1 MPIISLPEYLGI
13 QEAPQQPVFQRTR
26 QLSQPR
32 SPWERDVQIADAM
45 TQLRQQQPLSQ
56 IQAIQN
62 EYDNI
67 MMNAEKIRRE
77 REAASQAE
85 RAVSALA
92 GLTPESDDYLK
103 QRRQIM
109 TQFPSAVLDPRVQS
123 IMDDS
128 DRMFNARQSSAARME
143 QERLAAESARADEI
157 QKRATS
163 LIEMGVPPD
172 QAMRDAQSPYT
183 AAQAK
188 FQRSQ
193 KPQGSRY
200 EKALGTIQDLIRSVP
215 EDERYDFVD
224 GKQTVRPE
232 FKALLDKQKQYADA
246 YFREIEGEPVTPS
259 ATPRTAQIPFRP
271 QEAPTAQATPVAQPA
286 ITPAQTQPTADFD
299 AQIAALPFAEQK
311 AFLERKKAVAEFK
324 ALLDKQKQYADAYL
338 REIEGE
344 PVTPSATPR
353 TAQIP
358 FRPQEAPTAQAT
370 PVAQPAI
377 TPAQTQPTADF
388 DAQIAALPFAEQ
400 KAFLERKKA
409 VEAEQKAIAPAWTKA
424 KNDIGSMIKKI
435 VPDKPLPGTKVN
447 ELESFAKAVLSPNE
461 NIIQHPEYGTIPV
474 AWDILNKAGVPMAE
488 IMGNATVF
496 RQPGEGRRLLGF
508 IGTQQVG
515 YQEVLRE
522 WAKDFLNSRGKLLP
536 TSQSP
541 TGSSLTEQQQK
552 DLEELN
558 ALVRAK

>member
-1 MPIISLPEYLGI
+1 MPVISLPEYLGI

-26 QLSQPR
+26 QLAQPR

-56 IQAIQN
+56 IQAVQN

-67 MMNAEKIRRE
+67 MMNADKIRRE

-143 QERLAAESARADEI
+143 QERLAAEAARADEI

-259 ATPRTAQIPFRP
+259 ATPKTTQIPFRP
-271 QEAPTAQATPVAQPA
+271 QEIAATPV
-286 ITPAQTQPTADFD
+286 TPKSFKDTMKSVSKPPSAAEILKIDDKEIIQDLNDLSADENTYMAALEDPSASERVKREALDKLKQFAKTPKFPIGTGVGEAKMRIAALNRMVEKGEREIRKIPELKRLNKAWDAEKSDINHYLNEYAKSLGLDADIVAASIAAGEQIETAFNTQGQRETYRDDFD
-299 AQIAALPFAEQK
+299 AFLGRKFGKKGKGALEMDAERLFPFQKSEFADDFGMSGPIPGFRSIGKGKTYGDVLNVFLAEKFGQN
-311 AFLERKKAVAEFK
+311 
-324 ALLDKQKQYADAYL
+324 
-338 REIEGE
+338 
-344 PVTPSATPR
+344 PSALANR
-353 TAQIP
+353 
-358 FRPQEAPTAQAT
+358 
-370 PVAQPAI
+370 V
-377 TPAQTQPTADF
+377 
-388 DAQIAALPFAEQ
+388 
-400 KAFLERKKA
+400 
-409 VEAEQKAIAPAWTKA
+409 APA
-424 KNDIGSMIKKI
+424 NG
-435 VPDKPLPGTKVN
+435 
-447 ELESFAKAVLSPNE
+447 
-461 NIIQHPEYGTIPV
+461 
-474 AWDILNKAGVPMAE
+474 
-488 IMGNATVF
+488 
-496 RQPGEGRRLLGF
+496 
-508 IGTQQVG
+508 
-515 YQEVLRE
+515 
-522 WAKDFLNSRGKLLP
+522 
-536 TSQSP
+536 
-541 TGSSLTEQQQK
+541 GSSVTGQLKIQIGQPRKVQ
-552 DLEELN
+552 
-558 ALVRAK
+558 

>member
-1 MPIISLPEYLGI
+1 MPVLSLPEYLGI

-26 QLSQPR
+26 QLAQPR

-143 QERLAAESARADEI
+143 QERLAAEAARADEI

-259 ATPRTAQIPFRP
+259 VAPSVTPKPATVAATAAVDQAPAAPKSFKDTMKSASKPPSAAEILKIDDKEIIQDLNDPSADENTYMAALEDPSASEQVKREALDKLKQFAKTPKFPIGTGIGEAKMRIAALNRMVEKGEREIRKIPELKRLNKAWDAEKSDINRYLNEYAKSLGLDADIVAASIAAGEP
-271 QEAPTAQATPVAQPA
+271 MEAAFNAQGQRETYRD
-286 ITPAQTQPTADFD
+286 DFD
-299 AQIAALPFAEQK
+299 AFLGRKFGKKGKGALELDAERLFPFQGSEFADD
-311 AFLERKKAVAEFK
+311 FGMSGPIPGIRSIRKGKTYGDVLDV
-324 ALLDKQKQYADAYL
+324 LLTEKFGQN
-338 REIEGE
+338 
-344 PVTPSATPR
+344 PSALANR
-353 TAQIP
+353 
-358 FRPQEAPTAQAT
+358 
-370 PVAQPAI
+370 V
-377 TPAQTQPTADF
+377 
-388 DAQIAALPFAEQ
+388 
-400 KAFLERKKA
+400 
-409 VEAEQKAIAPAWTKA
+409 APA
-424 KNDIGSMIKKI
+424 NG
-435 VPDKPLPGTKVN
+435 
-447 ELESFAKAVLSPNE
+447 
-461 NIIQHPEYGTIPV
+461 
-474 AWDILNKAGVPMAE
+474 
-488 IMGNATVF
+488 
-496 RQPGEGRRLLGF
+496 
-508 IGTQQVG
+508 
-515 YQEVLRE
+515 
-522 WAKDFLNSRGKLLP
+522 
-536 TSQSP
+536 
-541 TGSSLTEQQQK
+541 GSSVTGQPKIQIGQPRK
-552 DLEELN
+552 
-558 ALVRAK
+558 VQ

>member
-26 QLSQPR
+26 QLAQPR

-56 IQAIQN
+56 IQAVQN

-143 QERLAAESARADEI
+143 QERLAAEAARADEI

-188 FQRSQ
+188 FQRSKKPESDRAITMRERELKLLESQQ
-193 KPQGSRY
+193 KAMDESFVKIEDPKY
-200 EKALGTIQDLIRSVP
+200 IQLANEIDQARSDLRSMY
-215 EDERYDFVD
+215 RN
-224 GKQTVRPE
+224 
-232 FKALLDKQKQYADA
+232 A
-246 YFREIEGEPVTPS
+246 Y
-259 ATPRTAQIPFRP
+259 TPRAAT
-271 QEAPTAQATPVAQPA
+271 TQAAPVA
-286 ITPAQTQPTADFD
+286 
-299 AQIAALPFAEQK
+299 
-311 AFLERKKAVAEFK
+311 
-324 ALLDKQKQYADAYL
+324 
-338 REIEGE
+338 REE
-344 PVTPSATPR
+344 AR
-353 TAQIP
+353 IP

-447 ELESFAKAVLSPNE
+447 ELESFARAVLTPNE

-558 ALVRAK
+558 ALSRAK

>member
-1 MPIISLPEYLGI
+1 MPVLSLPEYLGI

-26 QLSQPR
+26 QLAQPR
-32 SPWERDVQIADAM
+32 SPWERDAQIADAM

-56 IQAIQN
+56 IQAVQN

-92 GLTPESDDYLK
+92 GLTPESDNYLT

-143 QERLAAESARADEI
+143 QERLAAEAARADEI

-271 QEAPTAQATPVAQPA
+271 QEAPTAQSAPSIPKIASVRQPATPASPA
-286 ITPAQTQPTADFD
+286 PPAQ
-299 AQIAALPFAEQK
+299 AQVPVIGPPSNLAQLSAAIASPQASENDYLEYIKHPNVSLDQK
-311 AFLERKKAVAEFK
+311 REAFK
-324 ALLDKQKQYADAYL
+324 ALEKLAESPPPRADLDLNEAISRKETIQETLASAKEAIDRQDYINNYL
-338 REIEGE
+338 N
-344 PVTPSATPR
+344 
-353 TAQIP
+353 
-358 FRPQEAPTAQAT
+358 
-370 PVAQPAI
+370 
-377 TPAQTQPTADF
+377 
-388 DAQIAALPFAEQ
+388 
-400 KAFLERKKA
+400 
-409 VEAEQKAIAPAWTKA
+409 PAWTKA
-424 KNDIGSMIKKI
+424 KAEIAKKVEDYAKKLGVLPENIYNTILKNEYIYNPKKGSISLDEEILGKDASKTNTIVSDAIKGLKE
-435 VPDKPLPGTKVN
+435 VESKSSPYRTALKQVLGEFGGRTNAGVLRALAEEKRKPLSVKTPDVSVATPLQVT
-447 ELESFAKAVLSPNE
+447 S
-461 NIIQHPEYGTIPV
+461 IQ
-474 AWDILNKAGVPMAE
+474 PM
-488 IMGNATVF
+488 
-496 RQPGEGRRLLGF
+496 Q
-508 IGTQQVG
+508 
-515 YQEVLRE
+515 
-522 WAKDFLNSRGKLLP
+522 
-536 TSQSP
+536 
-541 TGSSLTEQQQK
+541 
-552 DLEELN
+552 
-558 ALVRAK
+558 

>member
-1 MPIISLPEYLGI
+1 MPVISLPEYLGI

-26 QLSQPR
+26 QLAQPR
-32 SPWERDVQIADAM
+32 SPWERDAQIADAM
-45 TQLRQQQPLSQ
+45 TQLRQRQPLSQ
-56 IQAIQN
+56 IQAVQN

-143 QERLAAESARADEI
+143 QERLAAEAARADEI

-259 ATPRTAQIPFRP
+259 ATPRTAQISFRP
-271 QEAPTAQATPVAQPA
+271 QEIAVAPDAPKSFKDTMKKGASQAPKVADILKVTDEEVIKDINSPDATEDTFTTAIADPNASEKVKTAALERLRQFAKEPKFPLGTTSREARNRIASLQEKIKEGEKLIRMGPEMEKYRKAWTAEKSDIASDIEAYAKSLGLDTDLIAADLAKNEPLTDDPENPFTIRDDFNKFLKGKLDKRASKLEPFAKSEFAKELGERVDVFTSLTPTGLLGQAAQAFGILPNAQKSYGDVLDIYLNEKFGQNQPATSNPVAPA
-286 ITPAQTQPTADFD
+286 VKPSNIKSITP
-299 AQIAALPFAEQK
+299 
-311 AFLERKKAVAEFK
+311 
-324 ALLDKQKQYADAYL
+324 
-338 REIEGE
+338 IE
-344 PVTPSATPR
+344 
-353 TAQIP
+353 
-358 FRPQEAPTAQAT
+358 
-370 PVAQPAI
+370 
-377 TPAQTQPTADF
+377 
-388 DAQIAALPFAEQ
+388 
-400 KAFLERKKA
+400 
-409 VEAEQKAIAPAWTKA
+409 
-424 KNDIGSMIKKI
+424 
-435 VPDKPLPGTKVN
+435 
-447 ELESFAKAVLSPNE
+447 
-461 NIIQHPEYGTIPV
+461 
-474 AWDILNKAGVPMAE
+474 
-488 IMGNATVF
+488 
-496 RQPGEGRRLLGF
+496 
-508 IGTQQVG
+508 
-515 YQEVLRE
+515 
-522 WAKDFLNSRGKLLP
+522 
-536 TSQSP
+536 
-541 TGSSLTEQQQK
+541 
-552 DLEELN
+552 
-558 ALVRAK
+558 

>member
-1 MPIISLPEYLGI
+1 MPVLSLPEYLGI

-26 QLSQPR
+26 QLAQPR
-32 SPWERDVQIADAM
+32 SPWERDAQIADAM

-56 IQAIQN
+56 IQAVQN

-143 QERLAAESARADEI
+143 QERLAAEAARADEI

-183 AAQAK
+183 SAQAK

-259 ATPRTAQIPFRP
+259 VAPSAAPKSATVAATAAVDQ
-271 QEAPTAQATPVAQPA
+271 APASVLPA
-286 ITPAQTQPTADFD
+286 ITPAAN
-299 AQIAALPFAEQK
+299 LEQEL
-311 AFLERKKAVAEFK
+311 AR
-324 ALLDKQKQYADAYL
+324 
-338 REIEGE
+338 I
-344 PVTPSATPR
+344 PVTEQAAWLAKR
-353 TAQIP
+353 KE
-358 FRPQEAPTAQAT
+358 QETE
-370 PVAQPAI
+370 
-377 TPAQTQPTADF
+377 
-388 DAQIAALPFAEQ
+388 AARINE
-400 KAFLERKKA
+400 
-409 VEAEQKAIAPAWTKA
+409 AWTKA
-424 KNDIGSMIKKI
+424 KGDLESKLKQKF
-435 VPDKPLPGTKVN
+435 PDKPYPGLKTSPLEQLALQIYNNVAVQDTSLPTMGDTALNIPIADKVLLDLG
-447 ELESFAKAVLSPNE
+447 E
-461 NIIQHPEYGTIPV
+461 
-474 AWDILNKAGVPMAE
+474 DIFGQKPAFTE
-488 IMGNATVF
+488 
-496 RQPGEGRRLLGF
+496 PGSKRKSLLGL
-508 IGTQQVG
+508 IGTQNVSYG
-515 YQEVLRE
+515 ELIRD
-522 WAKDFLNSRGKLLP
+522 WAEKFLNSRGKLLP

-558 ALVRAK
+558 PLIRAK

>member
-1 MPIISLPEYLGI
+1 MPVLSLPEYLGI

-26 QLSQPR
+26 QLAQPR

-56 IQAIQN
+56 IQAVQN

-85 RAVSALA
+85 KAVSALA

-143 QERLAAESARADEI
+143 QERLAAEAARADEI

-183 AAQAK
+183 SAQAK

-246 YFREIEGEPVTPS
+246 YF
-259 ATPRTAQIPFRP
+259 
-271 QEAPTAQATPVAQPA
+271 
-286 ITPAQTQPTADFD
+286 
-299 AQIAALPFAEQK
+299 
-311 AFLERKKAVAEFK
+311 
-324 ALLDKQKQYADAYL
+324 

>member
-1 MPIISLPEYLGI
+1 MPVLSLPEYLGI

-26 QLSQPR
+26 QLAQPR

-143 QERLAAESARADEI
+143 QERLAAEAARADEI

-271 QEAPTAQATPVAQPA
+271 QEAPAAQAA
-286 ITPAQTQPTADFD
+286 
-299 AQIAALPFAEQK
+299 
-311 AFLERKKAVAEFK
+311 
-324 ALLDKQKQYADAYL
+324 
-338 REIEGE
+338 
-344 PVTPSATPR
+344 PVT
-353 TAQIP
+353 
-358 FRPQEAPTAQAT
+358 
-370 PVAQPAI
+370 QPAI

-447 ELESFAKAVLSPNE
+447 ELESFAKAVLSPDE

-496 RQPGEGRRLLGF
+496 RQPGESRRLLGF

>member
-26 QLSQPR
+26 QLAQPR

-56 IQAIQN
+56 IQAVQN

-85 RAVSALA
+85 KAVSALA

-143 QERLAAESARADEI
+143 QERLAAEAARADEI

-183 AAQAK
+183 SAQAK

-271 QEAPTAQATPVAQPA
+271 QEAPTAQATPSIPKIASVRQPA
-286 ITPAQTQPTADFD
+286 TPAPPAQAQVPVIGQPSNLARLS
-299 AQIAALPFAEQK
+299 AAIASPQASENDYLEYIKRPDVSMSQK
-311 AFLERKKAVAEFK
+311 REAFK
-324 ALLDKQKQYADAYL
+324 ALEKMAKSLRSDLDLDEAIARKETIQDTIADA
-338 REIEGE
+338 
-344 PVTPSATPR
+344 
-353 TAQIP
+353 
-358 FRPQEAPTAQAT
+358 EAVINRQDF
-370 PVAQPAI
+370 VGKYVNPAW
-377 TPAQTQPTADF
+377 TEAKS
-388 DAQIAALPFAEQ
+388 QIASKVEDYAKKIGVSPDNIYNSILKNKYVYSPKLGRISLAEEILGKDMASQ
-400 KAFLERKKA
+400 PNELVTDAVNKLEA
-409 VEAEQKAIAPAWTKA
+409 VEAKDSPYRTFFKQILGEFGERTNAGVLRALAEEKR
-424 KNDIGSMIKKI
+424 
-435 VPDKPLPGTKVN
+435 KPLPVKTPDVSVAAP
-447 ELESFAKAVLSPNE
+447 LQVTS
-461 NIIQHPEYGTIPV
+461 IQ
-474 AWDILNKAGVPMAE
+474 PM
-488 IMGNATVF
+488 
-496 RQPGEGRRLLGF
+496 Q
-508 IGTQQVG
+508 
-515 YQEVLRE
+515 
-522 WAKDFLNSRGKLLP
+522 
-536 TSQSP
+536 
-541 TGSSLTEQQQK
+541 
-552 DLEELN
+552 
-558 ALVRAK
+558 